1 MIVIPNNCITFA
13 LAYNTVVCLLTRAM
27 RVNLLA
33 TSLTANNSRGKRY
46 TFWIESYNDCL

>member
-27 RVNLLA
+27 RVKLLA
-33 TSLTANNSRGKRY
+33 NK
-46 TFWIESYNDCL
+46 SYSQRCAW